1 MKNMRELI
9 LPYLNIDSVK
19 LISNNFKYLSNL
31 KMLELRNI
39 ILILDCDKDSEI
51 ELINNLKYL
60 PKLNIISCNS
70 IYINIGELSKKY
82 YNLGENILKN
92 INNDELCVQN
102 NIGDLGMYYII
113 DLLKDMNNLKSLDL
127 SCIIIYK

>member
-102 NIGDLGMYYII
+102 NIGEIGMYYII

-127 SCIIIYK
+127 SCIILYK

>member
-102 NIGDLGMYYII
+102 NIGDIGMYYII

>member
-9 LPYLNIDSVK
+9 LHYLNIDSVK

-102 NIGDLGMYYII
+102 NIGEIGMYYII

-127 SCIIIYK
+127 SCIILYK

>member
-9 LPYLNIDSVK
+9 LPYLNIDLVK

-31 KMLELRNI
+31 KMLELSKI
-39 ILILDCDKDSEI
+39 ILKLDYDKDLEM

-82 YNLGENILKN
+82 YNLGESIIKN

-102 NIGDLGMYYII
+102 IGEIGMYYII
-113 DLLKDMNNLKSLDL
+113 DLLKDMSNLKSLDL
-127 SCIIIYK
+127 SCIILYK